1 MPKTILVTGGA
12 GFIGSH
18 FIRYILRKYKDYR
31 IINLDK
37 LTYAGNLDNLK
48 DIEKNSRYKFI
59 KGDICNR
66 NLVETIFKKE
76 KPNFLVHFAAATH
89 VDRSIL
95 NPKIFIK
102 TNILGTQV
110 LLETARRYGIEKF
123 QHISTD
129 EVYGSV
135 KEGRFKE
142 INPLLPNSPYSASK
156 AGADFL
162 VRSYFKTFNLPALIS
177 RSCNNFGPCQYPEK
191 LIPLFIA
198 NLLKNRKVPLYAS
211 GENIREWVYVED
223 NCRAIDL
230 VLHKGRLGE
239 IYNIGSN
246 CLKTNLEVTKM
257 LLRLLNKDETFI
269 KYVPDRPGH
278 DFRYCL
284 DTSKIRKE
292 LNWKPKYS
300 FEKGI
305 KKTIEFYKRKFGF

>member
-246 CLKTNLEVTKM
+246 CLKSNLEVTKM